1 MNWTLGVQ
9 LLAGGG
15 VMIAAM
21 AALWALQR
29 LIHDAGIV
37 DVAWSAGLGFFAI
50 LMACTSGD
58 GDSGRRALLAGL
70 ASAWAFRLSSHML
83 NDRVLGKPEAGRYQ
97 MMRNRLGDGVDRFF
111 FAYYMMQTWFAILFA
126 LPFAAAAHNP
136 APFPAWTDF
145 LAILIWAVATVG
157 ESIADAQLAKFRGDA
172 RNDRT
177 TLRTGLWKYTRHPNY
192 FFEWLHWWTYVL
204 LAAGSGSAWL
214 ALLTGPVAMFLFLW
228 YVSGIPH
235 TEAQALRTRTDYAEY
250 QRSTS
255 AFLPWFPKQATP
267 T

>member
-1 MNWTLGVQ
+1 
-9 LLAGGG
+9 
-15 VMIAAM
+15 
-21 AALWALQR
+21 
-29 LIHDAGIV
+29 
-37 DVAWSAGLGFFAI
+37 
-50 LMACTSGD
+50 
-58 GDSGRRALLAGL
+58 
-70 ASAWAFRLSSHML
+70 
-83 NDRVLGKPEAGRYQ
+83 
-97 MMRNRLGDGVDRFF
+97 MMRNRLGVGVDRFF
-111 FAYYMMQTWFAILFA
+111 FAYYMMQAWFAILFA

-255 AFLPWFPKQATP
+255 AFLPWFPKQ
-267 T
+267 